1 MSRSLTAQP
10 SPAGRLRS
18 LSLAVLIDKNAENST
33 QHCCR
38 SHRGDRSL
46 AARCR
51 ACDCAGTSLAGV
63 SDCAPCRRGQRR
75 ARSWQRLVGAAL
87 APMSGAEAIISRDC
101 PTGRSLWGR
110 GERCGAQ
117 RSNTQE
123 AILRQLGGGHSLLVM
138 GLSPRPGDQLFF
150 GQLPAELL
158 ERAECSVLFVA
169 SEPPTSAQSPEKS
182 RDLAVQ
188 RAGRTRD
195 CTRRTSRIGR

>member
-10 SPAGRLRS
+10 NSAGRLRS
-18 LSLAVLIDKNAENST
+18 LSLAVLIDRKYWELNST
-33 QHCCR
+33 SCA
-38 SHRGDRSL
+38 SHRGRSL
-46 AARCR
+46 AARRR
-51 ACDCAGTSLAGV
+51 ASDCAGTSLAGV

-182 RDLAVQ
+182 RDWLFNEQGEREIARVEL
-188 RAGRTRD
+188 RE
-195 CTRRTSRIGR
+195 